1 VKLVENDSPKTQGKK
16 GAETGV
22 TRRLNV
28 TGSGGRRVEMRVL
41 GFLSLVAMPQMGV
54 YYFLEKKEQTPK
66 TISLIFIWQ
75 KWV

>member
-22 TRRLNV
+22 RRLNV
-28 TGSGGRRVEMRVL
+28 TGSGGRRVEMRVS
-41 GFLSLVAMPQMGV
+41 GFPSPVVMPQMGGH
-54 YYFLEKKEQTPK
+54 YFLEKKEQTPK
-66 TISLIFIWQ
+66 TISLFPILQ